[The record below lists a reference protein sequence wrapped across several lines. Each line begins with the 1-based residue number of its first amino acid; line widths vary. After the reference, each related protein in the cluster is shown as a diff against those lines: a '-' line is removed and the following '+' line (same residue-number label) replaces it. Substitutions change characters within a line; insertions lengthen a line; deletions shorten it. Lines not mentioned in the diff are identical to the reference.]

1 MNSPLE
7 SLRKME
13 SVIDGYELIRRLR
26 GVPHLINVPAIA
38 ITGYAAE
45 QDIDSALA
53 AGFDAHIPKPV
64 DPG

>member
-1 MNSPLE
+1 
-7 SLRKME
+7 
-13 SVIDGYELIRRLR
+13 
-26 GVPHLINVPAIA
+26 LINVPAIA

-64 DPG
+64 DPADLAAQIEKLLLREKLEKT